1 METETIDNAIT
12 LPIFSQLLEPEGIAP
27 AQDFQESGKLLC
39 NSLPSIQ
46 LRSQIRFIVGGSLEF
61 VLSEDAEVRR
71 MLKHW
76 RAELSPQIE
85 GSEDDVFVSGF
96 DEDDFIRDGNT
107 MLDGVYTF
115 WDGLDKQRKTMDVG
129 EHH

>member
-1 METETIDNAIT
+1 MIDESVTESVEHPIT

-27 AQDFQESGKLLC
+27 AQDFAESGKLLC
-39 NSLPSIQ
+39 NSLPTIQ

-61 VLSEDAEVRR
+61 VLSEDTEVRR

-85 GSEDDVFVSGF
+85 GS
-96 DEDDFIRDGNT
+96 DEDIFV
-107 MLDGVYTF
+107 LLSAWAGVS
-115 WDGLDKQRKTMDVG
+115 LVG
-129 EHH
+129 HYSYLGARAICAASGH

>member
-1 METETIDNAIT
+1 METIEEMETETPDMPIT
-12 LPIFSQLLEPEGIAP
+12 LPMFSQLLEPEGIAP

-46 LRSQIRFIVGGSLEF
+46 LRSRIRFIVGGALQF

-76 RAELSPQIE
+76 RAELSP
-85 GSEDDVFVSGF
+85 S
-96 DEDDFIRDGNT
+96 N
-107 MLDGVYTF
+107 
-115 WDGLDKQRKTMDVG
+115 
-129 EHH
+129 